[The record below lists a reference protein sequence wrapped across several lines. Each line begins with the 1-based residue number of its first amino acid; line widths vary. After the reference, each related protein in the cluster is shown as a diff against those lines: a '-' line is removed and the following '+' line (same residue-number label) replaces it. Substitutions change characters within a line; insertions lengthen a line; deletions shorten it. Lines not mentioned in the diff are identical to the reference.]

1 MGLVTLW
8 IETDPHQASVF
19 LKGSLCCTAVL
30 GTGVSALRAGS
41 VHRGRRRGSGLGE
54 WSRCRW
60 KHVTRGCL
68 LGAVIKPCDSCSL
81 LSSATLTPVSLTAR
95 RVCFQALKIRAATRA
110 RMTLKEWP
118 EPAVTKTTIERRRPL
133 RSWHR
138 CVRDK
143 PPWALLRVRM
153 ARKRKCL
160 PFLRAVLFT
169 LSPSWCPREPGP
181 LSLTTH
187 LSYRILVYNLSCLCL
202 S

>member
-1 MGLVTLW
+1 MVTLW
-8 IETDPHQASVF
+8 IETDLHQASVF
-19 LKGSLCCTAVL
+19 LKGSLCCTAAL

-41 VHRGRRRGSGLGE
+41 VHRGRRSGSRLGE

-68 LGAVIKPCDSCSL
+68 LMAVIKPCDSCSL
-81 LSSATLTPVSLTAR
+81 LSSGTLTPVSLTAR
-95 RVCFQALKIRAATRA
+95 RVCFQALTIRAATRV
-110 RMTLKEWP
+110 RRTLKESL

-133 RSWHR
+133 RSRHR
-138 CVRDK
+138 WVRDEL
-143 PPWALLRVRM
+143 PWALLCVRM

-160 PFLRAVLFT
+160 PFLRAVHFT
-169 LSPSWCPREPGP
+169 LSPSWCPPEPGP

-187 LSYRILVYNLSCLCL
+187 LSYRVLVCNLSCLCL